1 MKTWQLERAF
11 ACVVLAAVAFAAGGG
26 VQWIA
31 ALAVLGTFAHMQISD
46 RLAERE
52 AAREVPSVECHHLAV
67 RYLVAKEIAWV
78 AFFALTGAWTALAG
92 VPLFLLYPAWRRWWR
107 ARHPLTRNEVST

>member
-1 MKTWQLERAF
+1 MIRTWHVERAV
-11 ACVVLAAVAFAAGGG
+11 AALVLAVVALAAGGG

-52 AAREVPSVECHHLAV
+52 AVRTISAVECHALAV
-67 RYLVAKEIAWV
+67 RYLVAKELAWV
-78 AFFALTGAWTALAG
+78 AFFALTGSWTALAG
-92 VPLFLLYPAWRRWWR
+92 VPLFLLYPLWRRWWR
-107 ARHPLTRNEVST
+107 CVHPLAVASS